1 MSPHEILSKTE
12 LKQFSYYQLYFKRK
26 KNRIN
31 NIYNFKLALSHFVY
45 YIYGI
50 KPNFAEQ

>member
-1 MSPHEILSKTE
+1 MSFHEILSKTE

-26 KNRIN
+26 KIEEII
-31 NIYNFKLALSHFVY
+31 IYNFKLALSHFVY

>member
-12 LKQFSYYQLYFKRK
+12 LKQFSYYQLYFK
-26 KNRIN
+26 
-31 NIYNFKLALSHFVY
+31 LALSHFVY

>member
-1 MSPHEILSKTE
+1 MSFHEILSKTE

-26 KNRIN
+26 
-31 NIYNFKLALSHFVY
+31 IYNFKLALSHFVY